1 MLISIHLHTDIPFG
15 FLFFCSITLHSLN
28 PRFFFTEE
36 LVPMVLVSVFHLHDI
51 TCRWWEPGLLGSQA
65 LLAPQN
71 HPLLA
76 PLVWFASLSPFP
88 KPLVPSSPIPQL
100 VCKCLGVQC
109 VMMDQ

>member
-15 FLFFCSITLHSLN
+15 FLFFCFITLHSLN

-65 LLAPQN
+65 LLAPRITPSW
-71 HPLLA
+71 PL
-76 PLVWFASLSPFP
+76 
-88 KPLVPSSPIPQL
+88 
-100 VCKCLGVQC
+100 
-109 VMMDQ
+109 